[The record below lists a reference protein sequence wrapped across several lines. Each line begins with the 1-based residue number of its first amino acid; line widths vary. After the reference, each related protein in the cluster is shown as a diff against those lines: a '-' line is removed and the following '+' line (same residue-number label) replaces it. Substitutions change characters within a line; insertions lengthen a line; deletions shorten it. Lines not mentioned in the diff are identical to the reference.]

1 MERRSG
7 HNGRYNLLSQQSK
20 GLYLVASDATQEML
34 EHTLLLASV
43 ALFLFEVVVVE
54 REKYDTTDHQ
64 CYPYAQRYYANDTYW
79 TADEHTN
86 GKHQ

>member
-1 MERRSG
+1 MPEQRWARG
-7 HNGRYNLLSQQSK
+7 
-20 GLYLVASDATQEML
+20 V
-34 EHTLLLASV
+34 EHTSLLASV

-54 REKYDTTDHQ
+54 SEKYDTTDHQ
-64 CYPYAQRYYANDTYW
+64 CYPYAQGNYANDTYR